1 VGKELLQSRLRGD
14 LDDLESRDPMQRLTA
29 VRNVRALIEGLEET
43 AVAQARSA
51 GGRHSWDEIARVMG
65 TTRWS
70 VLRRF
75 GPNGTHPAGDVGVS
89 VAGVPAQRTLPQE
102 PSRQV
107 ESLPPELLQKA
118 ILLAGELVSTRV
130 REGHPFSDQPV
141 GMRLGV
147 LPRAIRIELSEGQRR
162 SRAPG
167 DDEPPSP
174 VWIELELP
182 REDLPREGPRPADA
196 EM

>member
-1 VGKELLQSRLRGD
+1 MGETAVGKELLQSRLRGD

-75 GPNGTHPAGDVGVS
+75 GPNGTHPTADAPAYEAEATAPS
-89 VAGVPAQRTLPQE
+89 VAPE
-102 PSRQV
+102 
-107 ESLPPELLQKA
+107 ESFRESESVPPELLEKV
-118 ILLAGELVSTRV
+118 ILLAGELVSSSI
-130 REGHPFSDQPV
+130 REG
-141 GMRLGV
+141 
-147 LPRAIRIELSEGQRR
+147 
-162 SRAPG
+162 
-167 DDEPPSP
+167 
-174 VWIELELP
+174 
-182 REDLPREGPRPADA
+182 RP
-196 EM
+196 